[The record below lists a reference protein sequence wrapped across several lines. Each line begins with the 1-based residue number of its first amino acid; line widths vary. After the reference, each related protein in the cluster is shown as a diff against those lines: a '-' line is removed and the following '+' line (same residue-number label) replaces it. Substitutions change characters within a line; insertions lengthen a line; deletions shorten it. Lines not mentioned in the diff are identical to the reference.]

1 MRELQTNTKYTGKI
15 KKYVVQRNKVAFLV
29 IDIKDEHN
37 NSINHMWVKHI
48 KRRCIDTMF
57 INMRSNVPVCFSGS
71 TQTYIRKD
79 GTKDRELIVD
89 CVH

>member
-15 KKYVVQRNKVAFLV
+15 KKYVVQRNTVAFLV

-48 KRRCIDTMF
+48 KKRYINDMF
-57 INMRSNVPVCFSGS
+57 TSMRSNTTVCFSG
-71 TQTYIRKD
+71 TTKTYVRKN
-79 GTKDRELIVD
+79 GTTDRELIVD
-89 CVH
+89 YVH